1 MLFPNFPVYYSSH
14 DCWFICSTV
23 PTNILF
29 FYSVFTIFHD
39 PLSFSCAGSVCI
51 YLCVGTSD
59 ASVGVAKIHVCREG
73 GGVRLC
79 GVMSGL
85 DTITRPV
92 AHPLLASCSAS
103 AWILLL
109 GSPVLTHTSSSYLLI
124 FLWTACYISLA
135 YGYELA
141 AGCRECVL
149 A

>member
-1 MLFPNFPVYYSSH
+1 MCV
-14 DCWFICSTV
+14 C
-23 PTNILF
+23 
-29 FYSVFTIFHD
+29 VFVCVCVC
-39 PLSFSCAGSVCI
+39 LCAFVCV
-51 YLCVGTSD
+51 CVCVRTCGVWCVCVCVCVSD

-109 GSPVLTHTSSSYLLI
+109 GSLVLTHTSSSY
-124 FLWTACYISLA
+124 
-135 YGYELA
+135 
-141 AGCRECVL
+141 
-149 A
+149 